1 MTSLLLY
8 LLLWIW
14 DNRSFNTIEQSNR
27 DKSEA
32 QNAYLEKNYGR
43 AVSLYREITYGSIF
57 SEPAS
62 RLYLAHAYYQL
73 DSLEQAKSQYA
84 LLQQVADQSIVS
96 VANTQLALLAC
107 QNGDTAT
114 ALDYLKIALRSDPLN
129 EAARYDYQILKTVF
143 SGKIPEKTAPPPPQ
157 EAPPPPPTP
166 TTTTTTEQQA
176 VELAKQREELLNRLR
191 RLNMSEEQARSILD
205 AMKSNESQYIYQLR
219 RRQYYDQ
226 SERSKVV
233 EW

>member
-8 LLLWIW
+8 LLLWVW
-14 DNRSFNTIEQSNR
+14 DIHSFNTIEQSNR

-32 QNAYLEKNYGR
+32 KRVYLNKDYAK
-43 AVSLYREITYGSIF
+43 AVKLYREITYGSIF

-73 DSLEQAKSQYA
+73 DSLEQARYQYT
-84 LLQQVADQSIVS
+84 LLQQVADQPIAS

-107 QNGDTAT
+107 QSSDTAT
-114 ALDYLKIALRSDPLN
+114 ALDYLKIALRRDPLN
-129 EAARYDYQILKTVF
+129 QTARYDYQILKTVF
-143 SGKIPEKTAPPPPQ
+143 SGKVPDKA
-157 EAPPPPPTP
+157 APPPPPEQVP
-166 TTTTTTEQQA
+166 PPPAPTTTTEQQA
-176 VELAKQREELLNRLR
+176 VELAEQREEFLERLR

-205 AMKSNESQYIYQLR
+205 AMKSNEAQYIYQLR

>member
-8 LLLWIW
+8 LLLWVW
-14 DNRSFNTIEQSNR
+14 DNRSFNTIEESNR

-32 QNAYLEKNYGR
+32 ESAYLEKKYGE
-43 AVSLYREITYGSIF
+43 AAKLYRVITYGSIF

-73 DSLEQAKSQYA
+73 DSLQEAKYQYT
-84 LLQQVADQSIVS
+84 LLRQIADQTIAS
-96 VANTQLALLAC
+96 VANTQLALLTC
-107 QNGDTAT
+107 QSGDTAT
-114 ALDYLKIALRSDPLN
+114 ALDYLKIALSQDPLN
-129 EAARYDYQILKTVF
+129 QAARYDYQLLKTVF
-143 SGKIPEKTAPPPPQ
+143 SGKIPDKP
-157 EAPPPPPTP
+157 EAPPPAEASPPP
-166 TTTTTTEQQA
+166 PKPTTTEQQA
-176 VELAKQREELLNRLR
+176 VELAEQREELLERLR

>member
-1 MTSLLLY
+1 MTSLVLY
-8 LLLWIW
+8 LLLWVW

-32 QNAYLEKNYGR
+32 ESAYQTEDYVK
-43 AVSLYREITYGSIF
+43 AVNLYHEITYGSIF

-73 DSLEQAKSQYA
+73 DSLEQAHYQYA
-84 LLQQVADQSIVS
+84 LLQRVADQTIAS

-107 QNGDTAT
+107 QSGDTAT
-114 ALDYLKIALRSDPLN
+114 ALDHLKSALRSDPLN
-129 EAARYDYQILKTVF
+129 QTASYDYQVLKTVF
-143 SGKIPEKTAPPPPQ
+143 SGKIPKKSVTPPPP
-157 EAPPPPPTP
+157 EPTPPPPNPTI
-166 TTTTTTEQQA
+166 TTEQQA
-176 VELAKQREELLNRLR
+176 VELAEQREELLERLR

-205 AMKSNESQYIYQLR
+205 AMKSNEAQYIYQLR
-219 RRQYYDQ
+219 RRQYYNQ